1 MLSAVKD
8 IEKAITLLP
17 IDQLKDFRTW
27 YEKFDS
33 NRWDEQIMKDVATGK
48 LDALADA
55 AIADHKLGKSKE
67 L

>member
-17 IDQLKDFRTW
+17 IDQLRDFRTW

-33 NRWDEQIMKDVATGK
+33 NRWDEQIINDVATGK
-48 LDALADA
+48 LDTLADA

>member
-17 IDQLKDFRTW
+17 IDQLRHFRTW

-33 NRWDEQIMKDVATGK
+33 NRWDEQIIKNVATGK
-48 LDALADA
+48 LDALAEA

>member
-1 MLSAVKD
+1 MLNAVKD

-17 IDQLKDFRTW
+17 TDQLKDFRTW

-33 NRWDEQIMKDVATGK
+33 NRWDEQIMKDVAAGK
-48 LDALADA
+48 LDALADS
-55 AIADHKLGKSKE
+55 AIADHKMGKSKE

>member
-8 IEKAITLLP
+8 IEKAITVLP

-48 LDALADA
+48 LDALAES
-55 AIADHKLGKSKE
+55 AIADHKSGKSRE

>member
-8 IEKAITLLP
+8 IEKAITVLP

-27 YEKFDS
+27 YKKFDS

-48 LDALADA
+48 LDALADS
-55 AIADHKLGKSKE
+55 AIADHKSGK
-67 L
+67 

>member
-1 MLSAVKD
+1 MLSTVQN

-17 IDQLKDFRTW
+17 IDQLRDFRTW

-33 NRWDEQIMKDVATGK
+33 KRWDEQIIKDVATGK

-55 AIADHKLGKSKE
+55 ALTDHKLGKSKK